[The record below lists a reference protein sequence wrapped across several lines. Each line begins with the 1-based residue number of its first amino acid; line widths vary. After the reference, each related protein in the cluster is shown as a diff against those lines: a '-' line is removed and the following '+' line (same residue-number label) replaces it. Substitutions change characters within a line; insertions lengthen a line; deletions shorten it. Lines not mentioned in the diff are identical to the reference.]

1 MIFTTFIQK
10 VIQMLTL
17 LLTADGPI
25 FRVDS
30 DSMTDQTR
38 MEIFISDMP
47 ESFQRRFQDESH
59 DFHDKCAWAGVR
71 CEEDGNVAKISW
83 GDVYAPVPGRISLD
97 HLPPRL
103 HTLNISNREDMLAL
117 AKLSGTVETTRLP
130 DGLRK
135 IYLDNNLLEGTFDFR
150 RLPSYLQILVCSS
163 NRFSGSAHLDALPQD
178 LADLHISE
186 NAFSG
191 SLVFANMPKALRH
204 LALASNA
211 FSGEISF
218 SGLPAELMVLDVS
231 SNRLSGS
238 VDFWSLP
245 RGLWK
250 LDLWEN
256 EFRGDLDFSGL
267 PKTMQI
273 LRIDQEAFSNLDG
286 VKWPR
291 CVSFQ

>member
-1 MIFTTFIQK
+1 
-10 VIQMLTL
+10 MLTL

-30 DSMTDQTR
+30 DSMNDQTR

-47 ESFQRRFQDESH
+47 ASFQRRFQDESQN
-59 DFHDKCAWAGVR
+59 FHDKCAWAAVR
-71 CEEDGNVAKISW
+71 CDEDGNVVKISW
-83 GDVYAPVPGRISLD
+83 GDVYAPVPGRIILD

-103 HTLNISNREDMLAL
+103 HTLNISNREDMLAT

-130 DGLRK
+130 DGLWK

-150 RLPSYLQILVCSS
+150 RLPLHLMILSCSS
-163 NRFSGSAHLDALPQD
+163 NRFLGSAHLDALPPD
-178 LADLHISE
+178 LTDLDISE
-186 NAFSG
+186 NAFMG
-191 SLVFANMPKALRH
+191 SLVFDNMPKALRR
-204 LALASNA
+204 LVLASNA
-211 FSGEISF
+211 FSGVLAF

-238 VDFWSLP
+238 VDLWSLP

-256 EFRGDLDFSGL
+256 EFRGDLEFSGL
-267 PKTMQI
+267 PRTMQI
-273 LRIDQEAFSNLDG
+273 LRVDQEAFSNLDG

-291 CVSFQ
+291 CVTFG